1 MSTSRSSK
9 SRFQATQS
17 MPTSRPGSKRS
28 RLRVSYI
35 NPLSV
40 IKTTFIIGLAS
51 IVALIMLWS
60 VAKLSGTIDSATGLL
75 TDIFGSGGAG
85 FNIVSLLSLPRI
97 IFIGSVFT
105 VFQVVTWTL
114 LSGIV
119 SVIYNMFAEYVG
131 GWEVTLTDDL

>member
-1 MSTSRSSK
+1 
-9 SRFQATQS
+9 
-17 MPTSRPGSKRS
+17 
-28 RLRVSYI
+28 
-35 NPLSV
+35 V
-40 IKTTFIIGLAS
+40 IKTTFIISLAFGLAS

-75 TDIFGSGGAG
+75 TDIFGAGGAG

-114 LSGIV
+114 LSGIM

>member
-9 SRFQATQS
+9 SRLQATQS
-17 MPTSRPGSKRS
+17 MPTTRPGTKRS

-40 IKTTFIIGLAS
+40 IKTTFIISLAFGLAS

-75 TDIFGSGGAG
+75 TDIFGAGGAG

-119 SVIYNMFAEYVG
+119 SVIYNMFA
-131 GWEVTLTDDL
+131 

>member
-17 MPTSRPGSKRS
+17 MPTTRPGTKRS

-40 IKTTFIIGLAS
+40 IKTTFIISLAFGLAS

-75 TDIFGSGGAG
+75 TDIFGAGGAG

-105 VFQVVTWTL
+105 VCFQ
-114 LSGIV
+114 
-119 SVIYNMFAEYVG
+119 E
-131 GWEVTLTDDL
+131 

>member
-17 MPTSRPGSKRS
+17 MPTTRTGTKRS

-40 IKTTFIIGLAS
+40 IKTTFIISLAS